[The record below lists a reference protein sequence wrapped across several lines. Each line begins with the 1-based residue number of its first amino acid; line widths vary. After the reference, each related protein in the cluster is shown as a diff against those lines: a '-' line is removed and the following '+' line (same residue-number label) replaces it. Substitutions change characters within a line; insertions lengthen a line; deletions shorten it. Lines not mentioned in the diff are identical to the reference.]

1 MKDAAYLRL
10 LSREFPNRQSAITEI
25 INLSAIL
32 ELPKGTEYFFSDIHG
47 EDKAF
52 IHLLRSSSGIIRS
65 KIRELFAKSMTEKEQ
80 SELAALIYYP
90 KRKLKKTEREFMERE
105 DPEAFE

>member
-47 EDKAF
+47 KTRPLF
-52 IHLLRSSSGIIRS
+52 ICSAPPPVSSAPRSGSCLPS
-65 KIRELFAKSMTEKEQ
+65 
-80 SELAALIYYP
+80 P
-90 KRKLKKTEREFMERE
+90 
-105 DPEAFE
+105 